1 MPINALRRLHEATAS
16 EVESLSIS
24 RIESRRYV
32 MHFLADRLLA
42 IAPRNLVDLI
52 DPCRFNQPKLLQ
64 LLTTTMKDG
73 LPASG
78 CELNDAVQREFAK
91 PEATLFVLAASSGC
105 MLQHALLHL
114 AGGDREQEGDLKIPG
129 VEVITGPLNQEIE
142 DLKRIPPLLSFSPLS
157 PPLGLSDTDAMT
169 EDSASDLQRPTSN
182 RLREEDDI
190 QTPKQRHLQLIS
202 SSREIWDDIHTDY
215 NRTGRTR
222 YHHAQSFRPSI
233 PLCWR
238 KKYRGGLPPLSS
250 PPFSLRAKLYKTESF
265 LIEDMAGALI
275 QSINIPASLAGPRN
289 GKFQG
294 PGKVKRAISM
304 MVSLQ
309 TPGLRMRS
317 FSGLR
322 VGNALDSLRYSQKD
336 FHSKMRA
343 VISVRKGIASRGVVR
358 AMFERFTEKAIKVIM
373 LAQEEARRLGHNF
386 VGTEQIL
393 LGLIGE
399 GTGIA
404 AKVLKSMGINLKDA
418 RVEVEKIIG
427 RGSGF
432 VAVEIPFTPR
442 AKRVLEL
449 SLEEARQLGHNY
461 IGSEHL
467 LLGLLREGEGV
478 AARVLENLGADPAN
492 IRTQVIRM
500 VGENTEAVSAGVGG
514 GSTGNKMPTLEEYGT
529 NLTKLAEEG
538 KLDPVVGRQ
547 QQIER
552 VTQILGRRTKNNPC
566 LIGEP
571 GVGKTAIAEGLAQR
585 IANGDV
591 PETIEG
597 KKVITLDMGLLV
609 AGTKYRG
616 EFEERLKKLM
626 EEIKQSDEIILFI
639 DEVHT
644 LIGAGAAEGA
654 IDAANILKPA
664 LARGELQCIGAT
676 TLDEYRKHIEKDAAL
691 ERRFQPVKVPE
702 PTVDETIQILKG
714 LRERYEIHHKLRY
727 TDESLVAAAQLSYQY
742 ISDRFLPDKAIDLI
756 DEAGSRVRL
765 RHAQLPEEAREL
777 EKELRQITKE
787 KNEAVRG
794 QDFEKA
800 GELRD
805 REMDLKAQ
813 ISAVADKSKEM
824 SKAETEAGDGGAVV
838 TEADIQH
845 IVSSWTGI
853 PVEKV
858 STDESDRLL
867 KMEEILH
874 KRVIGQDEAVKAI
887 SRAIRRA
894 RVGLKNPSRPIA
906 SFIFSGPTGV
916 GKSELAKALAAYY
929 FGSEEAMIRLDM
941 SEFMER
947 HTVSKLIG
955 SPPGYVG
962 YTEGGQLTEAV
973 RRRPY
978 TVVLF
983 DEIEKAHPDVFNMML
998 QILEDGRLTDSK
1010 GRTVDFKNTLL
1021 IMTSNVGSSVIE
1033 KGGRRIGFDLEY
1045 DEKDSSYNRIKS
1057 LVTEELKQYFR
1068 PEFLNRL
1075 DEMIVFR
1082 QLTKQE
1088 VKEIADI
1095 MLKEVFQRL
1104 EMKDIELQV
1113 TERFRD
1119 RVVEEGYNPSYG
1131 ARPLRRAIMRLLEDS
1146 MAEKMLS
1153 CEIKGGDS
1161 VIVDVDSDG
1170 NVIVLNGSG
1179 GATLE
1184 PLAEAPLS
1192 I

>member
-1 MPINALRRLHEATAS
+1 M
-16 EVESLSIS
+16 
-24 RIESRRYV
+24 
-32 MHFLADRLLA
+32 DRV
-42 IAPRNLVDLI
+42 LVHSA
-52 DPCRFNQPKLLQ
+52 N
-64 LLTTTMKDG
+64 
-73 LPASG
+73 
-78 CELNDAVQREFAK
+78 
-91 PEATLFVLAASSGC
+91 
-105 MLQHALLHL
+105 
-114 AGGDREQEGDLKIPG
+114 IPG
-129 VEVITGPLNQEIE
+129 LVSG
-142 DLKRIPPLLSFSPLS
+142 LKHGQSKGSERSKRRVTMVSSMQVP
-157 PPLGLSDTDAMT
+157 
-169 EDSASDLQRPTSN
+169 
-182 RLREEDDI
+182 RLR
-190 QTPKQRHLQLIS
+190 IS
-202 SSREIWDDIHTDY
+202 
-215 NRTGRTR
+215 
-222 YHHAQSFRPSI
+222 
-233 PLCWR
+233 
-238 KKYRGGLPPLSS
+238 
-250 PPFSLRAKLYKTESF
+250 
-265 LIEDMAGALI
+265 
-275 QSINIPASLAGPRN
+275 
-289 GKFQG
+289 
-294 PGKVKRAISM
+294 
-304 MVSLQ
+304 
-309 TPGLRMRS
+309 S

-322 VGNALDSLRYSQKD
+322 SFNALDTIMLRPSQD
-336 FHSKMRA
+336 FCSK
-343 VISVRKGIASRGVVR
+343 VGITISSRRQRASRCVPK

-373 LAQEEARRLGHNF
+373 LAQEEAKRLGHNF

-404 AKVLKSMGINLKDA
+404 AKVLKSMGINLKDS
-418 RVEVEKIIG
+418 RIEVEKIIG

-478 AARVLENLGADPAN
+478 AARVLENLGADPSN

-500 VGENTEAVSAGVGG
+500 VGESPEAVTTV
-514 GSTGNKMPTLEEYGT
+514 STNSNTKMPTLEEYGT

-547 QQIER
+547 PQIER
-552 VTQILGRRTKNNPC
+552 VVQILGRRTKNNPC

-585 IANGDV
+585 IASGDV

-597 KKVITLDMGLLV
+597 KTVITLDMGLLV

-626 EEIKQSDEIILFI
+626 EEIKQSDQIILFI

-676 TLDEYRKHIEKDAAL
+676 TLDEYRKHIEKDPAL

-702 PTVDETIQILKG
+702 PSVDETIQILKG
-714 LRERYEIHHKLRY
+714 LRERYEIHHKLHY
-727 TDESLVAAAQLSYQY
+727 TDDSLVAAAQLSHQY

-777 EKELRQITKE
+777 EKQVRQIIKE
-787 KNEAVRG
+787 KNEAVRS
-794 QDFEKA
+794 QEFEKA

-813 ISAVADKSKEM
+813 ISALVDKGKEM
-824 SKAETEAGDGGAVV
+824 SKAESEAGDAGPVV
-838 TEADIQH
+838 TEVDIQH
-845 IVSSWTGI
+845 IVSSWTSI

-858 STDESDRLL
+858 STDESNRLL
-867 KMEEILH
+867 KMEETLH

-894 RVGLKNPSRPIA
+894 RVGLKNPNRPIA

-916 GKSELAKALAAYY
+916 GKSELAKALATYY

-962 YTEGGQLTEAV
+962 YTEGGQLTESV

-1021 IMTSNVGSSVIE
+1021 IMTSNIGSSVIE
-1033 KGGRRIGFDLEY
+1033 KGGRRIGFDLDY

-1082 QLTKQE
+1082 QLTKLE
-1088 VKEIADI
+1088 VKDIGDI
-1095 MLKEVFQRL
+1095 MLKEVFERL
-1104 EMKDIELQV
+1104 KSKEIDLQV

-1119 RVVEEGYNPSYG
+1119 RVVEEGYDPSYG

-1146 MAEKMLS
+1146 MAEKMLAR
-1153 CEIKGGDS
+1153 EIKEGDS

-1170 NVIVLNGSG
+1170 NVTVLNGSTG
-1179 GATLE
+1179 SSE
-1184 PLAEAPLS
+1184 PLPEPILV
-1192 I
+1192 